1 MGTLKLVSG
10 ALAVLAV
17 SLLVVGGAGFSQV
30 SAERGVEIAVVNDSE
45 AYVGYQ
51 AEDHSV
57 TGEDTKTL
65 VTVTNRLP
73 SEIDVVDVQVAGDE
87 ELAVDLEEYPR
98 GIDPGDEGH
107 IRAGLSCDEAVD
119 TTLSVTVSVAG
130 EGVEANIYGET
141 RSFDVECEPPEP
153 EVTAVTFEGSGNAH
167 VYPTGQQ
174 LDLGVWVFENG
185 SLEHLET
192 TTINTSESI
201 RGNLGTGEMQ
211 IVAVS
216 VPSDG
221 VTYYHPGFDY
231 RNETLPAGAPGGDG
245 VRVAGSP

>member
-1 MGTLKLVSG
+1 MGTLKLASG

-17 SLLVVGGAGFSQV
+17 TLLVVGGAGFSQV
-30 SAERGVEIAVVNDSE
+30 SAERGVQIAVVDDSE

-51 AEDHSV
+51 AGDLSV
-57 TGEDTKTL
+57 TGEDTETL

-73 SEIDVVDVQVAGDE
+73 SEIDVVDVEVAGDE
-87 ELAVDLEEYPR
+87 ELTVDLQAHPR
-98 GIDPGDEGH
+98 GIDPGDQGE
-107 IRAGLSCDEAVD
+107 IRATLSCEEAVD

-130 EGVEANIYGET
+130 EGVEAAIYGET
-141 RSFDVECEPPEP
+141 RSFAVECEPPEP
-153 EVTAVTFEGSGNAH
+153 AVSAVTFRGSGNAH
-167 VYPTGQQ
+167 VYPTGQH

-185 SLEHLET
+185 RLEHLET

-211 IVAVS
+211 IVAVY

-231 RNETLPAGAPGGDG
+231 ENETLAAGAPGGDG